1 MSKRTY
7 VIKKGETL
15 YTVAHKF
22 SCPVSLLC
30 RVNDVLFADVV
41 HPGDEV
47 KIPTEQEIR
56 KYEKRENIID
66 GILRILALAFVVA
79 VGFGIWKAGS
89 YIYNWIKNYEPP
101 VCYYEYVDN
110 FGNRGEAS
118 TCSTNWGNLYC
129 SNDNEVIDVQYYKEV
144 CE

>member
-30 RVNDVLFADVV
+30 KVNDVLFADAV

-56 KYEKRENIID
+56 KYEKRENIIE
-66 GILRILALAFVVA
+66 GILRILALAFVAA
-79 VGFGIWKAGS
+79 VGFGMWKAGS
-89 YIYNWIKNYEPP
+89 YI
-101 VCYYEYVDN
+101 
-110 FGNRGEAS
+110 
-118 TCSTNWGNLYC
+118 
-129 SNDNEVIDVQYYKEV
+129 
-144 CE
+144 